1 MPAMSE
7 MQRNSLA
14 FTLHNVMVRWDL
26 SPFPLTVLAVLIL
39 LGVWYLRA
47 DWSLAVRGRRWP
59 GGRTAAFIGGLLAID
74 IAFQSPLAT
83 FTMLYFQAHVLQ
95 HLLLMVVGPTL
106 LALGAPS
113 TLLLQTASRKTKERW
128 LAVLRSGPFALLS
141 HPLTA
146 WCLYFGLMI
155 IFFLT
160 SLVNVA
166 MNHMALMDLL
176 NVVFLLGGTL
186 YWWPMIGLDPI
197 IHWKMN
203 FGARMLNILLGSA
216 VEAFLGVA
224 ILADSKPVASMYSLA
239 STHSGGALLW
249 VSTEFVSLAAFLP
262 IFLQWGRS
270 EDRAAARA
278 DARLDRMAAARV
290 AASEAPGGYDD
301 LGTVHNGMR
310 ELSAWEAAWLA
321 KTGHLP
327 GITNSETPSKDPV
340 G

>member
-1 MPAMSE
+1 MPAMSG
-7 MQRNSLA
+7 MQQDT
-14 FTLHNVMVRWDL
+14 FTLHHALVRWEL
-26 SPFPLTVLAVLIL
+26 SPFPLTVLAVVIL
-39 LGVWYLRA
+39 LGLLVSALTGR
-47 DWSLAVRGRRWP
+47 SLRGRRWP
-59 GGRTAAFIGGLLAID
+59 ASRTAAFFGGLVAVDVAL
-74 IAFQSPLAT
+74 QSPLAT
-83 FTMLYFQAHVLQ
+83 FTAIYFQAHVLQ
-95 HLLLMVVGPTL
+95 HLLLMVVAPTL

-128 LAVLRSGPFALLS
+128 LAVLRSGPFAVLS
-141 HPLTA
+141 HPLSA

-197 IHWKMN
+197 MHWKMG

-224 ILADSKPVASMYSLA
+224 ILANSKPIASMYSLS
-239 STHSGGALLW
+239 STHAGGALLW

-270 EDRAAARA
+270 EDRAG
-278 DARLDRMAAARV
+278 V
-290 AASEAPGGYDD
+290 C
-301 LGTVHNGMR
+301 
-310 ELSAWEAAWLA
+310 
-321 KTGHLP
+321 
-327 GITNSETPSKDPV
+327 
-340 G
+340 